1 MAFIS
6 TRRQLLHG
14 AASSFALSCSS
25 LHADEVTLDL
35 QLILAVD
42 ASGSVDRERFN
53 LQKQGYVDAFRG
65 AEIAEA
71 ISAGPRRA
79 IAVTMF
85 QWTGSDAQAEVCP
98 WMVIRDIKSCHEV
111 AAAIEDVPRRI
122 HGGGTSISGAIDY
135 AVTLFARCPQKAER
149 MVIDISGDGSN
160 NGGRKV
166 TTARDD
172 AVARGVTINGL
183 PILAIEPNLDDHY
196 RDEVIG
202 GAGSF
207 IIAAKDFN
215 QFGEAIIKKLITE
228 IAGDVHSSG

>member
-1 MAFIS
+1 MAGLA

-14 AASSFALSCSS
+14 AAASLALSRCAYA
-25 LHADEVTLDL
+25 ADDVALDL

-53 LQKQGYVDAFRG
+53 LQKQGYIDAFR
-65 AEIAEA
+65 EKQVLDA
-71 ISAGPRRA
+71 IKSGPRQA

-85 QWTGSDAQAEVCP
+85 QWTGSDAQADVCP
-98 WMVIRDIKSCHEV
+98 WTVIRDERSAHEL
-111 AAAIEDVPRRI
+111 AAVIAEVPRRI

-135 AVTLFARCPQKAER
+135 AARLFSLCPQNAER
-149 MVIDISGDGSN
+149 RVIDVSGDGSN

-166 TTARDD
+166 TVARDE

-183 PILAIEPNLDDHY
+183 PILAIEPNLDEHY

-202 GAGSF
+202 GSGAFLIS
-207 IIAAKDFN
+207 AKDFT
-215 QFGEAIIKKLITE
+215 QFAEAIVKKLITE
-228 IAGDVHSSG
+228 ISAYPISRG

>member
-14 AASSFALSCSS
+14 AASCFALSCSS

-53 LQKQGYVDAFRG
+53 LQKQGYVDAFRNVKV
-65 AEIAEA
+65 AEA
-71 ISAGPRRA
+71 INMGPRRA

-85 QWTGSDAQAEVCP
+85 QWTGSDAQVQVCP
-98 WMVIRDIKSCHEV
+98 WMIIKDVNSCHEV
-111 AAAIEDVPRRI
+111 AAAIEEVPRRLQ
-122 HGGGTSISGAIDY
+122 GGGTSISGAIDY
-135 AVTLFARCPQKAER
+135 GLPLFARCPQKAER

-202 GAGSF
+202 GAGAF

-228 IAGDVHSSG
+228 IAGDVRSSG

>member
-14 AASSFALSCSS
+14 AAASFAFSGSS
-25 LHADEVTLDL
+25 LHAEEATLDL

-53 LQKQGYVDAFRG
+53 LQKQGYVDAFRN
-65 AEIAEA
+65 EKVAEA
-71 ISAGPRRA
+71 IKAGPNGS
-79 IAVTMF
+79 IAVSMF

-98 WMVIRDIKSCHEV
+98 WMIIRDTNSCHEV
-111 AAAIEDVPRRI
+111 AAAIEEVPRRI

-135 AVTLFARCPQKAER
+135 GVPLFARCPAKAVR
-149 MVIDISGDGSN
+149 MVIDISGAGTN
-160 NGGRKV
+160 NGGRRV
-166 TTARDD
+166 TTARDE
-172 AVARGVTINGL
+172 ALARGITINGL
-183 PILAIEPNLDDHY
+183 PILAIEPNLEDHY

-202 GAGSF
+202 GPGSF
-207 IIAAKDFN
+207 LIAAKDFT

-228 IAGDVHSSG
+228 IAGVEPSRG